1 MAIDMPSLVIDRLQ
15 DAYPIFLMFMEK
27 PFSRLVTF

>member
-1 MAIDMPSLVIDRLQ
+1 MTIDMPSLVIDRLQ
-15 DAYPIFLMFMEK
+15 DAYLIFLMFMKK